1 MKLLSLH
8 TILILH
14 TCVLTE
20 ETNTGGYCTPK
31 QDGTGCEE
39 EETDHKHKY
48 SYEENIAE
56 DTEIDDE
63 EANKELKHKEE
74 KEKKTKQKEDR
85 EEFQENFA
93 RKLPI
98 IPKSYLLD
106 EEEQIFFP
114 KGEGLARRNGVK
126 VR

>member
-14 TCVLTE
+14 TCVLTKE
-20 ETNTGGYCTPK
+20 INTGGYCTPK

-39 EETDHKHKY
+39 EETEHKHKY

-63 EANKELKHKEE
+63 EANKELKDKEE
-74 KEKKTKQKEDR
+74 KEKKTEAKRRKGR
-85 EEFQENFA
+85 VPGKLCEEVTNNS
-93 RKLPI
+93 KILP
-98 IPKSYLLD
+98 
-106 EEEQIFFP
+106 
-114 KGEGLARRNGVK
+114 A
-126 VR
+126 